1 VLAENLVTRS
11 LEQGMRLEVW
21 TVDRRGHQLEDRIGL
36 DIAEASLDPQIGLDW
51 LFGDELGLDL
61 DPALVAG
68 PNRRAQFHDP
78 QQETAF
84 MANWTNLVLSQDIDA
99 IVDQALAWAL
109 DQNVFLGGHSAGT
122 GFAARYA
129 ATDFDLPG
137 TGPPAPGYT
146 KLRGLVMLEGGA
158 GSTAGDPP
166 SDDTLDR
173 VEDRADGGL
182 FYAVRDDAPRCV
194 DGTPCTVATEDVDCA
209 GKGLGTCTE
218 PTTAY
223 AALDAGGLPFL
234 NPRVLSAAEVVA
246 IQGATDLEEG
256 QMLLGVDQGGVIGNN
271 AISRVGDLAAFGFL
285 PPATVAGFGGT
296 FLDDDSPLAVLLPAF
311 LQGSLGAMGPEVGGL
326 ITWQA
331 ITQGP
336 LPAEVFADNGPAPS
350 SLPSAVWGVEKEV
363 VRIDR
368 LLNAFFLG
376 ESNFVDW
383 YYPSAGPSTTSGLVS
398 LDSTPLSVGRGR
410 RDIENLTRAGS
421 VDIPVLALGAS
432 NGLTP
437 VAADYL
443 PYAQSL
449 AICAAPSCDGAPRV
463 IDAGAPSEAFPTF
476 GGAGGGFEVVISEGL
491 SHLDMGVLEDDRN
504 NRIYGPL
511 MRFIERN
518 LQ

>member
-1 VLAENLVTRS
+1 
-11 LEQGMRLEVW
+11 
-21 TVDRRGHQLEDRIGL
+21 
-36 DIAEASLDPQIGLDW
+36 
-51 LFGDELGLDL
+51 
-61 DPALVAG
+61 
-68 PNRRAQFHDP
+68 
-78 QQETAF
+78 
-84 MANWTNLVLSQDIDA
+84 
-99 IVDQALAWAL
+99 
-109 DQNVFLGGHSAGT
+109 
-122 GFAARYA
+122 
-129 ATDFDLPG
+129 
-137 TGPPAPGYT
+137 
-146 KLRGLVMLEGGA
+146 
-158 GSTAGDPP
+158 
-166 SDDTLDR
+166 
-173 VEDRADGGL
+173 
-182 FYAVRDDAPRCV
+182 
-194 DGTPCTVATEDVDCA
+194 
-209 GKGLGTCTE
+209 
-218 PTTAY
+218 
-223 AALDAGGLPFL
+223 
-234 NPRVLSAAEVVA
+234 
-246 IQGATDLEEG
+246 
-256 QMLLGVDQGGVIGNN
+256 
-271 AISRVGDLAAFGFL
+271 
-285 PPATVAGFGGT
+285 
-296 FLDDDSPLAVLLPAF
+296 
-311 LQGSLGAMGPEVGGL
+311 MGPEVGGL